1 MYIRIRYCCFYFPT
15 NPKLKPITGLAYWA
29 FATVNIISVPVHVGH
44 ISRKFS
50 FPHIKIAAGDKFH
63 GVAKGAIE
71 TSGRGKRAME
81 NVFGKLQFTA
91 HIATIPIHC
100 LSSTIVHP
108 LHRNLHIF
116 PLKRQLKWKIQ

>member
-1 MYIRIRYCCFYFPT
+1 MNEVCV
-15 NPKLKPITGLAYWA
+15 KGAHL
-29 FATVNIISVPVHVGH
+29 ISFM
-44 ISRKFS
+44 ISRFR
-50 FPHIKIAAGDKFH
+50 FPGPP
-63 GVAKGAIE
+63 
-71 TSGRGKRAME
+71 GRGKRAME

>member
-1 MYIRIRYCCFYFPT
+1 M
-15 NPKLKPITGLAYWA
+15 
-29 FATVNIISVPVHVGH
+29 
-44 ISRKFS
+44 
-50 FPHIKIAAGDKFH
+50 AAGDKFH
-63 GVAKGAIE
+63 GVAKGATE
-71 TSGRGKRAME
+71 TSGRGERAMAME

-91 HIATIPIHC
+91 HIATILIHC